1 VANAVNQ
8 VAVVDLETANLNRRD
23 AMTPPDESTIR
34 FIQPQL
40 EVICLSVSA
49 SSEFCMDG
57 YQFGGSPSD

>member
-1 VANAVNQ
+1 VANSVNQ

-23 AMTPPDESTIR
+23 AMAPPDESTIR

-40 EVICLSVSA
+40 EVICRSVSA